1 MNILVLVAFGVA
13 TGFGAAHE
21 FAGVKAY
28 KSYSECRAENP
39 KFVNSPT
46 RWEYDPCNALAYKLQ
61 NK

>member
-39 KFVNSPT
+39 KFVNST
-46 RWEYDPCNALAYKLQ
+46 TQWKWDPCNAVTYKLQ

>member
-1 MNILVLVAFGVA
+1 MNILVLVALGVT

-28 KSYSECRAENP
+28 KSYNECREANP
-39 KFVNSPT
+39 KFVNT
-46 RWEYDPCNALAYKLQ
+46 NFEWKYDPCNAVAYKLQ